1 MALEASE
8 QINLFYEFIEQE
20 YNDTL
25 VRQASKG
32 LKFLKVDFVLLSK
45 FNPELAELLLE
56 DPEETVKAAELA
68 IANFDVE
75 GDTKNFKVRFFNLP
89 ASQSIPIREIRADHI
104 NKLIMFEGL
113 VRQKSDVRPQVTSAR
128 FECPACGNV
137 INVLQTDTAFKEP
150 TRCSCGRKGRFRL
163 ISKELIDAQ
172 RIVLE
177 EAPEDLD
184 GGEQPKRLPIF
195 LKSDLVSPLSDRK
208 TNPGS
213 KIKVTGIIKEIPIE
227 QHGIKTT
234 KYDLILDTNFVE
246 AVQEDFYEL
255 AISPEE
261 EAEIKELA
269 ADPKVFEKLRDS
281 LAPSIHGHE
290 LPKEAILL
298 QMMGGVS
305 KKREKGDVTR
315 GDIHI
320 LLIGDPGSGKSQLLK
335 RISTVAPKSKY
346 VSGKGASGTGL
357 TATVVKDEFL
367 KGWALEAGTLV
378 LANKGL
384 CCIDEMDKMSKE
396 DQVAMH
402 EALEQ
407 QTVTIAKANIQA
419 TLRAETTV
427 LAAANPKMG
436 RFDPYVLI
444 AKQIELP
451 PTIINRFDLIFP
463 FRDVPNQAKD
473 EQLADFL
480 LDLHQREVKKE
491 AYISSDLVKKYVSY
505 ARRLRPKLTDAAAKE
520 IKEYYVQMR
529 NSGAK
534 EGNKAIQISAR
545 QFEALVRLSEASAKS
560 ELRTKVLK
568 RDARR
573 AIELVQYSLEQ
584 VGMDPETGKIDIDTL
599 TTGIT
604 ASQRSHVT
612 VVKEVISELEKVF
625 GKSIPL
631 EDVERECELRGVD
644 KDKTNEIIEKLKKS
658 GDIYSPRHGVV
669 SRIE

>member
-1 MALEASE
+1 MEANE
-8 QINLFYEFIEQE
+8 QINLFYDFIEQE
-20 YNDTL
+20 YHKDL
-25 VRQASKG
+25 VKQASKG
-32 LKFLKVDFVLLSK
+32 QKNLKIDFGVLSK

-56 DPEETVKAAELA
+56 APEDTIKAAELA
-68 IANFDVE
+68 IANFDIE
-75 GDTKNFKVRFFNLP
+75 GDTKNFKVRFFNISE
-89 ASQSIPIREIRADHI
+89 SQKTPIREIRSIHLDKFI
-104 NKLIMFEGL
+104 TFEGV

-128 FECPACGNV
+128 FECPACGN
-137 INVLQTDTAFKEP
+137 IITVLQTDTAFKEP
-150 TRCSCGRKGRFRL
+150 SRCSCGRKGRFRL

-177 EAPEDLD
+177 EAAEDLD

-195 LKSDLVSPLSDRK
+195 LKSDLVSPLSDKR

-227 QHGIKTT
+227 QGGIKTT
-234 KYDLILDTNFVE
+234 KYDIILDTNHVQ

-255 AISPEE
+255 VISPEE
-261 EAEIKELA
+261 EIEITEMAK
-269 ADPKVFEKLRDS
+269 DPKIFEKLRDS
-281 LAPSIHGHE
+281 LAPSIHGHNS
-290 LPKEAILL
+290 PKEAILL
-298 QMMGGVS
+298 QMFGGVS

-315 GDIHI
+315 GDIHV

-335 RISTVAPKSKY
+335 RVSTIAPKSKY

-357 TATVVKDEFL
+357 TASVVKDEFL

-436 RFDPYVLI
+436 RFDPYELI

-463 FRDVPNQAKD
+463 FRDLPNQAKD

-480 LDLHQREVKKE
+480 LDLHQREAKKE
-491 AYISSDLVKKYVSY
+491 THFSSDLVKKYVSY
-505 ARRLRPKLTDAAAKE
+505 ARRLRPKITDAAAKE
-520 IKEYYVQMR
+520 IKEYYVRMR
-529 NSGAK
+529 NSGNK
-534 EGNKAIQISAR
+534 EGNNAVPISAR

-560 ELRTKVLK
+560 ELRPKVLK
-568 RDARR
+568 KDARR
-573 AIELVQYSLEQ
+573 AIDLVQYSLEQ
-584 VGMDPETGKIDIDTL
+584 IGTDPDTGKIDIDTL

-604 ASQRSHVT
+604 SSHRNNVST
-612 VVKEVISELEKVF
+612 VKQIINELENVF
-625 GKSIPL
+625 GKSIPV
-631 EDVERECELRGVD
+631 EDVERECELKGVD
-644 KDKTNEIIEKLKKS
+644 KEKTNEILEKLKKS
-658 GDIYSPRHGVV
+658 GDIYSPRHGVI
-669 SRIE
+669 SKIE